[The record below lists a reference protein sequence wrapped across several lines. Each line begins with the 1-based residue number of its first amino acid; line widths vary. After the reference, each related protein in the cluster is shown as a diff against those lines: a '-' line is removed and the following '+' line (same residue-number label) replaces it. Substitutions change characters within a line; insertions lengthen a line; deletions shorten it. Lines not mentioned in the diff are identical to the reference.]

1 MRRML
6 LYAAAA
12 ILAVATLG
20 AAVPA
25 CFKPDHPACAFSCAD
40 PPHTCPSGY
49 TCGADNLCH
58 DPLNTGYLPHRAGR
72 RARPPMHGAADAANE
87 ASDAAAV
94 AGDPESRQKSGNGA
108 AT

>member
-1 MRRML
+1 MRRTL
-6 LYAAAA
+6 HIAAAA
-12 ILAVATLG
+12 VLVVAALG

-58 DPLNTGYLPHRAGR
+58 DPNSTGFCVIELP
-72 RARPPMHGAADAANE
+72 DAANPGAD
-87 ASDAAAV
+87 ASD
-94 AGDPESRQKSGNGA
+94 GGNGGDVVPDGRGQ
-108 AT
+108 

>member
-1 MRRML
+1 MRRI
-6 LYAAAA
+6 LYVAATA
-12 ILAVATLG
+12 IVALATLG

-58 DPLNTGYLPHRAGR
+58 DPLSTGFCLLEPAD
-72 RARPPMHGAADAANE
+72 AATPDAGAADAGDTANE
-87 ASDAAAV
+87 GSDAR
-94 AGDPESRQKSGNGA
+94 GQ
-108 AT
+108 

>member
-1 MRRML
+1 MRRVL
-6 LYAAAA
+6 NAAAA
-12 ILAVATLG
+12 ILAVAVLG

-58 DPLNTGYLPHRAGR
+58 DPLNTGFCLLEPV
-72 RARPPMHGAADAANE
+72 DAATP
-87 ASDAAAV
+87 DA
-94 AGDPESRQKSGNGA
+94 GA
-108 AT
+108 PDLANVGLDGRGQ